1 VRRPIPRRAAAT
13 LATLGCLLAIVVTA
27 CSGPS
32 SAAGAP
38 VATSTVDLPPSYKF
52 APADISVAAGTTV
65 TWTNDDHFTHSVHF
79 LGGGLPS
86 TPMVMQPGDHTTF
99 TFTTPGRYEYECHL
113 HPQDMRGTVTVG
125 G

>member
-1 VRRPIPRRAAAT
+1 MTRPSRRATGVSVAA
-13 LATLGCLLAIVVTA
+13 LALVLGAILTA

-38 VATSTVDLPPSYKF
+38 VATSTVDLPPSYRF

-79 LGGGLPS
+79 LDGGLPS
-86 TPMVMQPGDHTTF
+86 APMVMQPGDHATF
-99 TFTTPGRYEYECHL
+99 TFTTPGRYAYECHL